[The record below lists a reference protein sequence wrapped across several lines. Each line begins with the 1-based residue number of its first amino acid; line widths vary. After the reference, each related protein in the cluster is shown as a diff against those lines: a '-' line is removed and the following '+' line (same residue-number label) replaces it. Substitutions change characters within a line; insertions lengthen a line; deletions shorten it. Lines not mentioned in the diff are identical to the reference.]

1 MSAIATAPAHD
12 HHEDHGHHHK
22 QTFITKYIFS
32 TDHKMIAKQYLIT
45 GILMGIVGIMM
56 SVLFRLQLAWPEESF
71 MIFEWLLGDRWAP
84 DGVMTPSIYLA
95 LVTIHGTIM
104 VFFVLTAG
112 LSGTFS
118 NLLIPLQIGARDMAS
133 GFMNMLSYW
142 LFFISCTI
150 MLSSLFIESGPASA
164 GWTIYPPLSA
174 LPQAIGGSGMGMT
187 LWLISMA
194 IFIAS
199 SLLGSLN
206 YIVTV
211 LNLRTKG
218 MSMMRL
224 PLTIWAFFITA
235 VIGVVSFPVLL
246 SAALLLIMDRSFGT
260 SFFLSDIYLE
270 GEVLSHQGG
279 SPVLFEHL
287 FWFLGHPEVYIV
299 ILPAMGIVSEV
310 LATNSRKP
318 VFGYRAMVASILAI
332 AFLSTI
338 VWGHHMFVSGMNP
351 FLGSVFT
358 FTTLLIAIPS
368 AVKAFNWITTLW
380 KGNLQMNPAMLFSIG
395 FVSTFIT
402 GGLTGIILGDSTL
415 DINVHDT
422 YFVIAHFH
430 LVMGI
435 SAIYGLLA
443 GVYHWFPKMFGR
455 MMNKNLG
462 YVHFWITAVG
472 AYGVFFPMHFIGLAG
487 LPRRYYTN
495 TAFPYFDDLA
505 DVNVLITIFAII
517 TAAVQVVFLY
527 NFFSSIFFGK
537 KATQN
542 PWNAT
547 TLEWTTPVEHI
558 HGNWPGAI
566 PSVYRWSYDYSKMN
580 MEGTDYVIPGQ
591 DFVPQNVPLQDHEE
605 ELNH

>member
-22 QTFITKYIFS
+22 ETFITKYIFS
-32 TDHKMIAKQYLIT
+32 QDHKMIAKQYLIT
-45 GILMGIVGIMM
+45 GLIMGVIGIAM
-56 SVLFRLQLAWPEESF
+56 SILFRIQLAWPEQSF
-71 MIFEWLLGDRWAP
+71 WIFEVLLGEKWAP
-84 DGVMTPSIYLA
+84 GGVMTPSMYLA

-133 GFMNMLSYW
+133 GFLNMVSYW
-142 LFFISCTI
+142 LFFLSSVI
-150 MLSSLFIESGPASA
+150 MLASLFVESGPAMA

-174 LPQAIGGSGMGMT
+174 LPQAISGSGTGMT
-187 LWLISMA
+187 LWLVSMA

-199 SLLGSLN
+199 SLMGSLN

-211 LNLRTKG
+211 INLRTEG
-218 MSMMRL
+218 MSMTRL
-224 PLTIWAFFITA
+224 PLTIWAFFVTA
-235 VIGVVSFPVLL
+235 IIGVVSFPVLL

-260 SFFLSDIYLE
+260 SFFLSDIFIQ

-299 ILPAMGIVSEV
+299 LLPALGITSEV
-310 LATNSRKP
+310 IATNSRKP
-318 VFGYRAMVASILAI
+318 IFGYRAMVASILAI

-338 VWGHHMFVSGMNP
+338 VWGHHMFISGMNP

-368 AVKAFNWITTLW
+368 AVKAFNYITTLW
-380 KGNLQMNPAMLFSIG
+380 KGNLQMNPGMLFSIG
-395 FVSTFIT
+395 LVSTFIT

-422 YFVIAHFH
+422 YFVVAHFH

-435 SAIYGLLA
+435 SALYGLFA

-455 MMNKNLG
+455 MMDKNLG
-462 YVHFWITAVG
+462 YIHFWVTAVG
-472 AYGVFFPMHFIGLAG
+472 AYGVFFPMHFIGIAG

-495 TAFPYFDDLA
+495 TNFPYFDDYA
-505 DVNVLITIFAII
+505 DVNVIITVAAII
-517 TAAVQVVFLY
+517 TALIQLVFMY
-527 NFFSSIFFGK
+527 NFFHSIFFGK
-537 KATQN
+537 KAVQN
-542 PWNAT
+542 PWRSN

-558 HGNWPGAI
+558 HGNWPGKI
-566 PSVYRWSYDYSKMN
+566 PSVYRWPYDYSK
-580 MEGTDYVIPGQ
+580 TDEDGEYVIKGQ
-591 DFVPQNVPLQDHEE
+591 DFVSQIVPLQEGEE

>member
-1 MSAIATAPAHD
+1 MSAEAHG
-12 HHEDHGHHHK
+12 HDHGHDHEHEHHHK
-22 QTFITKYIFS
+22 DTFITKYIFS
-32 TDHKMIAKQYLIT
+32 IDHKMIAKQYLIT
-45 GILMGIVGIMM
+45 GIIMGIIGIAM
-56 SVLFRLQLAWPEESF
+56 SLLFRMQLAWPEESF
-71 MIFEWLLGDRWAP
+71 KIFNVLLGDKFAP
-84 DGVMTPSIYLA
+84 DGVMANDIYLA

-133 GFMNMLSYW
+133 GFMNMISYW
-142 LFFISCTI
+142 LFFLSAVV
-150 MLSSLFIESGPASA
+150 MLSSLFVEAGPASA

-174 LPQAIGGSGMGMT
+174 LPQAIPGSGTGMT
-187 LWLISMA
+187 LWLVSMA

-199 SLLGSLN
+199 SLMGSLN

-211 LNLRTKG
+211 INLRTKG
-218 MSMMRL
+218 MSMTRL
-224 PLTIWAFFITA
+224 PLTIWTFFVTA
-235 VIGVVSFPVLL
+235 IIGVISFPVLL
-246 SAALLLIMDRSFGT
+246 SAALLLIFDRSFGT
-260 SFFLSDIYLE
+260 SFFLSDIYIA
-270 GEVLSHQGG
+270 GEVLHYQGG

-299 ILPAMGIVSEV
+299 ILPAMGLVSEIM
-310 LATNSRKP
+310 ATNSRKP
-318 VFGYRAMVASILAI
+318 IFGYRAMIMSVLAI

-338 VWGHHMFVSGMNP
+338 VWGHHMFISGMNP

-380 KGNLQMNPAMLFSIG
+380 KGNLQFNPAMLFSIG
-395 FVSTFIT
+395 MVSTFIT

-435 SAIYGLLA
+435 SALYGMFA
-443 GVYHWFPKMFGR
+443 GIYHWFPKMYGR
-455 MMNKNLG
+455 MLNKNLG
-462 YVHFWITAVG
+462 YIHFWVTAVC

-495 TAFPYFDDLA
+495 TNFPLFDDLQN
-505 DVNVLITIFAII
+505 VNVLITTFALVGG
-517 TAAVQVVFLY
+517 AFQLVFLY
-527 NFFSSIFFGK
+527 NFFSSIFYGK
-537 KATQN
+537 KAVQN
-542 PWNAT
+542 PWRST

-558 HGNWPGAI
+558 HGNWPGEI
-566 PSVYRWSYDYSKMN
+566 PHVYRWPYDYSN
-580 MEGTDYVIPGQ
+580 PNHDV
-591 DFVPQNVPLQDHEE
+591 DFVPQNVPMKEGEE
-605 ELNH
+605 VLHH

>member
-1 MSAIATAPAHD
+1 MSAEAHD
-12 HHEDHGHHHK
+12 HGHDHEHEHHHK
-22 QTFITKYIFS
+22 DTFITKYIFS
-32 TDHKMIAKQYLIT
+32 IDHKMIAKQYLLT
-45 GILMGIVGIMM
+45 GIIMGVIGVAM
-56 SVLFRLQLAWPEESF
+56 SLLFRMQLAWPEESF
-71 MIFEWLLGDRWAP
+71 KIFNILLGDKFAP
-84 DGVMTPSIYLA
+84 DGVMANDIYLA

-133 GFMNMLSYW
+133 GFMNMISYW
-142 LFFISCTI
+142 LFFLSAVI
-150 MLSSLFIESGPASA
+150 MLCSLFVEAGPASA

-174 LPQAIGGSGMGMT
+174 LPQAIPGSGTGMT
-187 LWLISMA
+187 LWLVSMA

-199 SLLGSLN
+199 SLMGSLN

-211 LNLRTKG
+211 INLRTKG
-218 MSMMRL
+218 MSMTRL
-224 PLTIWAFFITA
+224 PLTIWTFFVTA
-235 VIGVVSFPVLL
+235 IIGVISFPVLL
-246 SAALLLIMDRSFGT
+246 SAALLLIFDRSFGT
-260 SFFLSDIYLE
+260 SFFLSDIYIA
-270 GEVLSHQGG
+270 GEVLHYQGG

-299 ILPAMGIVSEV
+299 ILPAMGLVSEIM
-310 LATNSRKP
+310 ATNSRKP
-318 VFGYRAMVASILAI
+318 IFGYRAMIMSVLAI

-338 VWGHHMFVSGMNP
+338 VWGHHMFLSGMNP

-380 KGNLQMNPAMLFSIG
+380 KGNLQFNPAMLFSIG
-395 FVSTFIT
+395 MVSTFIT

-435 SAIYGLLA
+435 SALYGMF
-443 GVYHWFPKMFGR
+443 GGIYHWFPRMYGR

-462 YVHFWITAVG
+462 YIHFWVTAVC

-495 TAFPYFDDLA
+495 TNFPLFDDLQN
-505 DVNVLITIFAII
+505 VNVII
-517 TAAVQVVFLY
+517 TMFALIGGAFQLVFLY
-527 NFFSSIFFGK
+527 NFFSSIFYGK
-537 KATQN
+537 KAVQN
-542 PWNAT
+542 PWRST
-547 TLEWTTPVEHI
+547 TLEWTAPVEHI
-558 HGNWPGAI
+558 HGNWPGEI
-566 PSVYRWSYDYSKMN
+566 PHVYRWPYDYSN
-580 MEGTDYVIPGQ
+580 PNYDV
-591 DFVPQNVPLQDHEE
+591 DFVPQNVPMKEGEE
-605 ELNH
+605 VLHH

>member
-1 MSAIATAPAHD
+1 MSAEAHG
-12 HHEDHGHHHK
+12 HDHGHDHEHEHHHK
-22 QTFITKYIFS
+22 DTFITKYIFS
-32 TDHKMIAKQYLIT
+32 IDHKMIAKQYLIT
-45 GILMGIVGIMM
+45 GIVMGVIGIAM
-56 SVLFRLQLAWPEESF
+56 SLLFRMQLAWPEESF
-71 MIFEWLLGDRWAP
+71 KIFNVLLGDKFAP
-84 DGVMTPSIYLA
+84 DGVMANDIYLA

-133 GFMNMLSYW
+133 GFMNMISYW
-142 LFFISCTI
+142 LFFLSAVV
-150 MLSSLFIESGPASA
+150 MLCSLFVEAGPASA

-174 LPQAIGGSGMGMT
+174 LPQAIPGSGAGMT
-187 LWLISMA
+187 LWLVSMA

-199 SLLGSLN
+199 SLMGSLN

-211 LNLRTKG
+211 INLRTKG
-218 MSMMRL
+218 MSMTRL
-224 PLTIWAFFITA
+224 PLTIWTFFVTA
-235 VIGVVSFPVLL
+235 IIGVISFPVLL
-246 SAALLLIMDRSFGT
+246 SAALLLIFDRSFGT
-260 SFFLSDIYLE
+260 SFFLSDIYIA
-270 GEVLSHQGG
+270 GEVLHYQGG

-299 ILPAMGIVSEV
+299 ILPAMGLVSEIM
-310 LATNSRKP
+310 ATNSRKP
-318 VFGYRAMVASILAI
+318 IFGYRAMIMSVLAI

-338 VWGHHMFVSGMNP
+338 VWGHHMFLSGMNP

-380 KGNLQMNPAMLFSIG
+380 KGNLQFNPAMLFSIG
-395 FVSTFIT
+395 MVSTFIT

-435 SAIYGLLA
+435 SALYGMFA
-443 GVYHWFPKMFGR
+443 GIYHWFPKMYGR
-455 MMNKNLG
+455 MLNKNLG
-462 YVHFWITAVG
+462 YIHFWVTAVC

-495 TAFPYFDDLA
+495 TNFPLFDDLQN
-505 DVNVLITIFAII
+505 VNVLITTFALVGG
-517 TAAVQVVFLY
+517 AFQLVFLY
-527 NFFSSIFFGK
+527 NFFSSIFYGK
-537 KATQN
+537 KAVQN
-542 PWNAT
+542 PWRST

-558 HGNWPGAI
+558 HGNWPGEI
-566 PSVYRWSYDYSKMN
+566 PHVYRWPYDYSN
-580 MEGTDYVIPGQ
+580 PNHDV
-591 DFVPQNVPLQDHEE
+591 DFVPQNVPMKEGEE
-605 ELNH
+605 VLHH

>member
-1 MSAIATAPAHD
+1 MSAEAHG
-12 HHEDHGHHHK
+12 HDHGHDHEHEHHHK
-22 QTFITKYIFS
+22 DTFITKYIFS
-32 TDHKMIAKQYLIT
+32 IDHKMIAKQYLIT
-45 GILMGIVGIMM
+45 GIVMGVIGIAM
-56 SVLFRLQLAWPEESF
+56 SLLFRMQLAWPEESF
-71 MIFEWLLGDRWAP
+71 KIFNVLLGDKFAP
-84 DGVMTPSIYLA
+84 DGVMANDIYLA

-133 GFMNMLSYW
+133 GFMNMISYW
-142 LFFISCTI
+142 LFFLSAVV
-150 MLSSLFIESGPASA
+150 MLSSLFVEAGPASA

-174 LPQAIGGSGMGMT
+174 LPQAIPGSGTGMT
-187 LWLISMA
+187 LWLVSMA

-199 SLLGSLN
+199 SLMGSLN

-211 LNLRTKG
+211 INLRTKG
-218 MSMMRL
+218 MSMTRL
-224 PLTIWAFFITA
+224 PLTIWTFFVTA
-235 VIGVVSFPVLL
+235 IIGVISFPVLL
-246 SAALLLIMDRSFGT
+246 SAALLLIFDRSFGT
-260 SFFLSDIYLE
+260 SFFLSDIYIA
-270 GEVLSHQGG
+270 GEVLHYQGG

-299 ILPAMGIVSEV
+299 ILPAMGLVSEIM
-310 LATNSRKP
+310 ATNSRKP
-318 VFGYRAMVASILAI
+318 IFGYRAMIMSVLAI

-338 VWGHHMFVSGMNP
+338 VWGHHMFISGMNP

-380 KGNLQMNPAMLFSIG
+380 KGNLQFNPAMLFSIG
-395 FVSTFIT
+395 MVSTFIT

-435 SAIYGLLA
+435 SALYGMFA
-443 GVYHWFPKMFGR
+443 GIYHWFPKMYGR
-455 MMNKNLG
+455 MLNKNLG
-462 YVHFWITAVG
+462 YIHFWVTAVC

-495 TAFPYFDDLA
+495 TNFPLFDDLQN
-505 DVNVLITIFAII
+505 VNVLITTFALVGG
-517 TAAVQVVFLY
+517 AFQLVFLY
-527 NFFSSIFFGK
+527 NFFSSIFYGK
-537 KATQN
+537 KAVQN
-542 PWNAT
+542 PWKST

-558 HGNWPGAI
+558 HGNWPGEI
-566 PSVYRWSYDYSKMN
+566 PHVYRWPYDYSN
-580 MEGTDYVIPGQ
+580 PNHDV
-591 DFVPQNVPLQDHEE
+591 DFVPQNVPMKEGEE
-605 ELNH
+605 VLHH

>member
-1 MSAIATAPAHD
+1 MSAEAHAHD
-12 HHEDHGHHHK
+12 HGHDHEHEHHHK
-22 QTFITKYIFS
+22 DTFITKYIFS
-32 TDHKMIAKQYLIT
+32 IDHKMIAKQYLIT
-45 GILMGIVGIMM
+45 GIIMGIIGIVM
-56 SVLFRLQLAWPEESF
+56 SLLFRMQLAWPEESF
-71 MIFEWLLGDRWAP
+71 KIFNVLLGDKFAP
-84 DGVMTPSIYLA
+84 DGVMANDIYLA

-133 GFMNMLSYW
+133 GFMNMISYW
-142 LFFISCTI
+142 LFFLSAVV
-150 MLSSLFIESGPASA
+150 MLCSLFVEAGPASA

-174 LPQAIGGSGMGMT
+174 LPQAIPGSGAGMT
-187 LWLISMA
+187 LWLVSMA

-199 SLLGSLN
+199 SLMGSLN

-211 LNLRTKG
+211 INLRTKG
-218 MSMMRL
+218 MSMTRL
-224 PLTIWAFFITA
+224 PLTIWTFFVTA
-235 VIGVVSFPVLL
+235 IIGVISFPVLL
-246 SAALLLIMDRSFGT
+246 SAALLLIFDRSFGT
-260 SFFLSDIYLE
+260 SFFLSDIYIA
-270 GEVLSHQGG
+270 GEVLHYQGG

-299 ILPAMGIVSEV
+299 ILPAMGLVSEIM
-310 LATNSRKP
+310 ATNSRKP
-318 VFGYRAMVASILAI
+318 IFGYRAMIMSVLAI

-338 VWGHHMFVSGMNP
+338 VWGHHMFLSGMNP

-380 KGNLQMNPAMLFSIG
+380 KGNLQFNPAMLFSIG
-395 FVSTFIT
+395 MVSTFIT

-435 SAIYGLLA
+435 SALYGMFA
-443 GVYHWFPKMFGR
+443 GIYHWFPKMYGR
-455 MMNKNLG
+455 MLNKNLG
-462 YVHFWITAVG
+462 YIHFWVTAVC

-495 TAFPYFDDLA
+495 TNFPLFDDLQN
-505 DVNVLITIFAII
+505 VNVLITTFALVGG
-517 TAAVQVVFLY
+517 AFQLVFLY
-527 NFFSSIFFGK
+527 NFFSSIFYGK
-537 KATQN
+537 KAVQN
-542 PWNAT
+542 PWKST

-558 HGNWPGAI
+558 HGNWPGEI
-566 PSVYRWSYDYSKMN
+566 PHVYRWPYDYSN
-580 MEGTDYVIPGQ
+580 PNHDV
-591 DFVPQNVPLQDHEE
+591 DFVPQNVPMKEGEE
-605 ELNH
+605 VLHH

>member
-1 MSAIATAPAHD
+1 MSAEAHD
-12 HHEDHGHHHK
+12 HGHEHDHEHEHHHK
-22 QTFITKYIFS
+22 DTFITKYIFS
-32 TDHKMIAKQYLIT
+32 IDHKMIAKQYLLT
-45 GILMGIVGIMM
+45 GIIMGIIGIAM
-56 SVLFRLQLAWPEESF
+56 SLLFRMQLAWPEESF
-71 MIFEWLLGDRWAP
+71 KIFNVLLGDKFAP
-84 DGVMTPSIYLA
+84 DGVMANDIYLA

-133 GFMNMLSYW
+133 GFMNMISYW
-142 LFFISCTI
+142 LFFLSAVV
-150 MLSSLFIESGPASA
+150 MLCSLFVEAGPASA

-174 LPQAIGGSGMGMT
+174 LPQAIPGSGTGMT
-187 LWLISMA
+187 LWLVSMA

-199 SLLGSLN
+199 SLMGSLN

-211 LNLRTKG
+211 INLRTKG
-218 MSMMRL
+218 MSMTRL
-224 PLTIWAFFITA
+224 PLTIWTFFVTA
-235 VIGVVSFPVLL
+235 IIGVISFPVLL
-246 SAALLLIMDRSFGT
+246 SAALLLIFDRSFGT
-260 SFFLSDIYLE
+260 SFFLSDIYIA
-270 GEVLSHQGG
+270 GEVLHYQGG

-299 ILPAMGIVSEV
+299 ILPAMGLVSEIM
-310 LATNSRKP
+310 ATNARKP
-318 VFGYRAMVASILAI
+318 IFGYRAMIMSVLAI

-338 VWGHHMFVSGMNP
+338 VWGHHMFISGMNP

-380 KGNLQMNPAMLFSIG
+380 KGNLQFNPAMLFSIG
-395 FVSTFIT
+395 MVSTFIT

-435 SAIYGLLA
+435 SALYGMFA
-443 GVYHWFPKMFGR
+443 GIYHWFPKMYGR
-455 MMNKNLG
+455 MLNKNLG
-462 YVHFWITAVG
+462 YIHFWITAVC

-495 TAFPYFDDLA
+495 TNFPLFDDLQN
-505 DVNVLITIFAII
+505 VNVLITTFALVGG
-517 TAAVQVVFLY
+517 AFQLVFLY
-527 NFFSSIFFGK
+527 NFFSSIFYGK
-537 KATQN
+537 KAVQN
-542 PWNAT
+542 PWKST

-558 HGNWPGAI
+558 HGNWPGEI
-566 PSVYRWSYDYSKMN
+566 PHVHRWPYDYSN
-580 MEGTDYVIPGQ
+580 PNHDV
-591 DFVPQNVPLQDHEE
+591 DFVPQNVPMKEGEE
-605 ELNH
+605 VLHH

>member
-1 MSAIATAPAHD
+1 MSAEAHD
-12 HHEDHGHHHK
+12 HEHEHHHK
-22 QTFITKYIFS
+22 DTFITKYIFS
-32 TDHKMIAKQYLIT
+32 IDHKMIAKQYLIT
-45 GILMGIVGIMM
+45 GIIMGVIGIAM
-56 SVLFRLQLAWPEESF
+56 SLLFRMQLAWPEESF
-71 MIFEWLLGDRWAP
+71 KIFNVLLGDKFAP
-84 DGVMTPSIYLA
+84 DGVMANDIYLA

-133 GFMNMLSYW
+133 GFMNMVSYW
-142 LFFISCTI
+142 LFFLSAVI
-150 MLSSLFIESGPASA
+150 MLSSLFVEAGPASA

-174 LPQAIGGSGMGMT
+174 LPQAIPGSGTGMT
-187 LWLISMA
+187 LWLVSMA

-199 SLLGSLN
+199 SLMGSLN

-211 LNLRTKG
+211 INLRTKG
-218 MSMMRL
+218 MSMTRL
-224 PLTIWAFFITA
+224 PLTIWTFFVTA
-235 VIGVVSFPVLL
+235 IIGVISFPVLL
-246 SAALLLIMDRSFGT
+246 SAALLLIFDRSFCT
-260 SFFLSDIYLE
+260 SFFLSDIYIA
-270 GEVLSHQGG
+270 GEVLHYQGG

-299 ILPAMGIVSEV
+299 ILPAMGLVSEI

-318 VFGYRAMVASILAI
+318 IFGYRAMIMSVLAI

-338 VWGHHMFVSGMNP
+338 VWGHHMFISGMNP

-380 KGNLQMNPAMLFSIG
+380 KGNLQFNPAMLFSIG
-395 FVSTFIT
+395 MVSTFIT

-435 SAIYGLLA
+435 SALYGMF
-443 GVYHWFPKMFGR
+443 GGIYHWFPKLYGR
-455 MMNKNLG
+455 MLNKNLG
-462 YVHFWITAVG
+462 YIHFWVTAVC

-495 TAFPYFDDLA
+495 TNFPLFDDLQN
-505 DVNVLITIFAII
+505 VNVLITTFALIGG
-517 TAAVQVVFLY
+517 AFQLVFLY
-527 NFFSSIFFGK
+527 NFFSSIFYGK
-537 KATQN
+537 KAVQN
-542 PWNAT
+542 PWRST

-558 HGNWPGAI
+558 HGNWPGEI
-566 PSVYRWSYDYSKMN
+566 PHVYRWPYDYSN
-580 MEGTDYVIPGQ
+580 PNHDV
-591 DFVPQNVPLQDHEE
+591 DFAPQNVPMKEGEE
-605 ELNH
+605 ILHH

>member
-1 MSAIATAPAHD
+1 MSATVDTHS
-12 HHEDHGHHHK
+12 HEDHDVHHHK
-22 QTFITKYIFS
+22 ETFVTKYIFS
-32 TDHKMIAKQYLIT
+32 QDHKMIAKQYLIT
-45 GILMGIVGIMM
+45 GVIVMGIIGILMSLMIRMQI
-56 SVLFRLQLAWPEESF
+56 AWPEESNVV
-71 MIFEWLLGDRWAP
+71 FEVLLGKWAP
-84 DGVMTPSIYLA
+84 DGVMDADIYLA
-95 LVTIHGTIM
+95 LVTIHGTLM

-133 GFMNMLSYW
+133 GFLNMVSYW
-142 LFFISCTI
+142 LFFLSCVI
-150 MLSSLFIESGPASA
+150 MIGSFFVEFGPAAA

-174 LPQAIGGSGMGMT
+174 LPMAQPGSGAGMT
-187 LWLISMA
+187 LWLVSMA

-218 MSMMRL
+218 MSMTRM

-235 VIGVVSFPVLL
+235 VIGVISFPVLL

-260 SFFLSDIYLE
+260 SFFLSDIFIQ
-270 GEVLSHQGG
+270 GEVLHYQGG

-299 ILPAMGIVSEV
+299 LLPALGITSEII
-310 LATNSRKP
+310 ATNSRKP
-318 VFGYRAMVASILAI
+318 IFGYRAMILSILAI

-368 AVKAFNWITTLW
+368 AVKAFNYITTLW

-395 FVSTFIT
+395 LVSTFIT
-402 GGLTGIILGDSTL
+402 GGLTGIILGDSAL

-422 YFVIAHFH
+422 YFVVAHFH

-435 SAIYGLLA
+435 SALYGVFA

-462 YVHFWITAVG
+462 YLHFWITAIC
-472 AYGVFFPMHFIGLAG
+472 AYGVFFPMHFIGMAG

-495 TAFPYFDDLA
+495 SNFPLFDDTA
-505 DVNVLITIFAII
+505 NTQIVITVFAII
-517 TAAVQVVFLY
+517 AGFAQIIFLY
-527 NFFSSIFFGK
+527 NFFSSIFYGK

-542 PWNAT
+542 PWRSN

-566 PSVYRWSYDYSKMN
+566 PEVHRWPYDYSK
-580 MEGTDYVIPGQ
+580 PGHDE
-591 DFVPQNVPLQDHEE
+591 DFVPQTVPMKEGEE
-605 ELNH
+605 ELHH

>member
-1 MSAIATAPAHD
+1 MSAEAHD
-12 HHEDHGHHHK
+12 HDHGHDHEHEHHHK
-22 QTFITKYIFS
+22 DTFITKYIFS
-32 TDHKMIAKQYLIT
+32 IDHKMIAKQYLIT
-45 GILMGIVGIMM
+45 GIIMGIIGIAM
-56 SVLFRLQLAWPEESF
+56 SLLFRMQLAWPEESF
-71 MIFEWLLGDRWAP
+71 KIFNVLLGDKFAP
-84 DGVMTPSIYLA
+84 DGVMANDIYLA

-133 GFMNMLSYW
+133 GFMNMISYW
-142 LFFISCTI
+142 LFFLSAVI
-150 MLSSLFIESGPASA
+150 MLSSLFVEAGPASA

-174 LPQAIGGSGMGMT
+174 LPQAIPGSGTGMT
-187 LWLISMA
+187 LWLVSMA

-199 SLLGSLN
+199 SLMGSLN

-211 LNLRTKG
+211 INLRTKG
-218 MSMMRL
+218 MSMTRL
-224 PLTIWAFFITA
+224 PLTIWTFFVTA
-235 VIGVVSFPVLL
+235 IIGVISFPVLL
-246 SAALLLIMDRSFGT
+246 SAALLLIFDRSFGT
-260 SFFLSDIYLE
+260 SFFLSDIYIA
-270 GEVLSHQGG
+270 GEVLHYQGG

-299 ILPAMGIVSEV
+299 ILPAMGLVSEIM
-310 LATNSRKP
+310 ATNSRKP
-318 VFGYRAMVASILAI
+318 IFGYRAMIMSVLAI

-338 VWGHHMFVSGMNP
+338 VWGHHMFISGMNP

-380 KGNLQMNPAMLFSIG
+380 KGNLQFNPAMLFSIG
-395 FVSTFIT
+395 MVSTFIT

-435 SAIYGLLA
+435 SALYGMFA
-443 GVYHWFPKMFGR
+443 GIYHWFPKMYGR
-455 MMNKNLG
+455 MLNKNLG
-462 YVHFWITAVG
+462 YIHFWVTAVC

-495 TAFPYFDDLA
+495 TNFPLFDDLQN
-505 DVNVLITIFAII
+505 VNVLITTFALIGG
-517 TAAVQVVFLY
+517 AFQLVFLY
-527 NFFSSIFFGK
+527 NFFSSIFYGK
-537 KATQN
+537 KAVQN
-542 PWNAT
+542 PWKST

-558 HGNWPGAI
+558 HGNWPGEI
-566 PSVYRWSYDYSKMN
+566 PHVYRWPYDYSN
-580 MEGTDYVIPGQ
+580 PNHDV
-591 DFVPQNVPLQDHEE
+591 DFVPQNVPMKEGEE
-605 ELNH
+605 ILHH

>member
-1 MSAIATAPAHD
+1 MSAVGHELTHDHDHGHD
-12 HHEDHGHHHK
+12 HHHK
-22 QTFITKYIFS
+22 ETFITKYIFS
-32 TDHKMIAKQYLIT
+32 MDHKMIAKQFLIT
-45 GILMGIVGIMM
+45 GIFMGIIGIVM
-56 SVLFRLQLAWPEESF
+56 SLLFRMQIAWPEESF
-71 MIFEWLLGDRWAP
+71 KVFSWLLGDDFAP
-84 DGVMTPSIYLA
+84 GGVMRNDIYLA

-133 GFMNMLSYW
+133 GFMNMLSFW
-142 LFFISCTI
+142 IFFLACIV
-150 MLSSLFIESGPASA
+150 MLSSLFVESGPASA

-174 LPQAIGGSGMGMT
+174 VEQAIPGSGTGMT
-187 LWLISMA
+187 LWLMSMA
-194 IFIAS
+194 LFIAQ
-199 SLLGSLN
+199 SLMGSLN

-211 LNLRTKG
+211 LNMRTKG
-218 MSMMRL
+218 MTMTRM
-224 PLTIWAFFITA
+224 PLTIWALFVTA
-235 VIGVVSFPVLL
+235 IIGVVSFPVLL
-246 SAALLLIMDRSFGT
+246 SAALLLIFDRSFGT
-260 SFFLSDIYLE
+260 SFFLSDIYLA
-270 GEVLSHQGG
+270 GEVLHYQGG

-299 ILPAMGIVSEV
+299 ILPAMGITSEV
-310 LATNSRKP
+310 LSANARKP
-318 VFGYRAMVASILAI
+318 IFGYRAMITSILAI

-368 AVKAFNWITTLW
+368 AVKAFNYITTIW
-380 KGNLQMNPAMLFSIG
+380 KGNLQMNPSMLFSIG

-422 YFVIAHFH
+422 YFVVAHFH

-435 SAIYGLLA
+435 SALYGMFA
-443 GVYHWFPKMFGR
+443 GIYHWFPKMYGR
-455 MMNKNLG
+455 MLNKNLG
-462 YVHFWITAVG
+462 YIHFWVTAVC

-495 TAFPYFDDLA
+495 SAFPMFDDMV
-505 DVNVLITIFAII
+505 DVNILITVFALVG
-517 TAAVQVVFLY
+517 AAFQLVFLW
-527 NFFSSIFFGK
+527 NFFYSIFYGK
-537 KATQN
+537 KASQN
-542 PWNAT
+542 PWRAT
-547 TLEWTTPVEHI
+547 TLEWTTPVEPI

-566 PSVYRWSYDYSKMN
+566 PEVHRWPYDYSK
-580 MEGTDYVIPGQ
+580 PGYEE
-591 DFVPQNVPLQDHEE
+591 DFVPQTVPLRDGEKDGGH
-605 ELNH
+605 H